1 MHSRAMHIT
10 GDKQRSFGASAI
22 CSVRCS
28 ARAVPNK
35 CRSAGTIPG
44 TFSDKVPKRRP
55 SDRSNK
61 QDSRINRDLPILTLK
76 IDSHSEG
83 VIISES
89 HNTGGGS
96 GSVSG
101 KAGVHLPLC
110 AVDNVHKQSPA
121 RPSSVHRGET
131 AELFS
136 FGTNDLT
143 QVRIRSV
150 VGPLLEFAIAGWRFV
165 IRAESR
171 ARSRVHRRH
180 RRCSP
185 RVRSIVRHRQMSQPS
200 RACAERRRR

>member
-143 QVRIRSV
+143 QVRCQV
-150 VGPLLEFAIAGWRFV
+150 
-165 IRAESR
+165 
-171 ARSRVHRRH
+171 
-180 RRCSP
+180 
-185 RVRSIVRHRQMSQPS
+185 RVRSVSGPTSS
-200 RACAERRRR
+200 RAFDRSASLAEHLKDFLFGRVPAFPGVFVRT